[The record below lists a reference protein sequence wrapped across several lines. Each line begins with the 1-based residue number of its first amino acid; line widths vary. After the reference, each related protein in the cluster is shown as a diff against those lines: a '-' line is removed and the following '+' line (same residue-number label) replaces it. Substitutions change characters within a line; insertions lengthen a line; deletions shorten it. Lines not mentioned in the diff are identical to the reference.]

1 MAQKNNIAWGLFLL
15 RFGLGLYLAMWSIDK
30 MAAPNIS
37 VIDFSHF
44 YMIHV
49 STSVIMLIGAMELV
63 LSLFFL
69 LGMYKTLTYGLSL
82 MIHMI
87 SSFFIYHKLMWP
99 FGEYHFFIAN
109 LPIFFSFL
117 TLFLLR
123 DLDSKLTL
131 GKKKTIFT

>member
-15 RFGLGLYLAMWSIDK
+15 RFGLGLYLALWSVDK
-30 MAAPNIS
+30 FVEPNIS
-37 VIDFSHF
+37 VIDYSHF

-49 STSVIMLIGAMELV
+49 NTSVVMLIGAMELV

-87 SSFFIYHKLMWP
+87 SSLFIYHKLMWP
-99 FGEYHFFIAN
+99 FGEEHFFIAN

-123 DLDSKLTL
+123 ELDSKLTL